1 MDSLMAI
8 ELNNSTTT
16 PNSFLSVV
24 VGDCRYLMERIE
36 LCSLKH
42 IVREANGCADVLTK
56 TGCDQQ
62 LDFLSFSN
70 ALAHVLEVLAFDVS
84 NATRLCLINA

>member
-24 VGDCRYLMERIE
+24 VGDCRYLMERFE
-36 LCSLKH
+36 LCLLKH
-42 IVREANGCADVLTK
+42 IFREENGCADILTK
-56 TGCDQQ
+56 TVCDQQ
-62 LDFLSFSN
+62 LDFLFFSN
-70 ALAHVLEVLAFDVS
+70 APAHVLKALTFDVS